1 VFGLMLRFPPEFC
14 QMMHWIPLP
23 ALTRMAQLTFCAQSE
38 LSGSSSSTATFVPPT
53 TICPWRPPLLLVVLL
68 GQLRGV
74 GRAQANGD
82 RGVRTPGPDGGRA
95 QRVRTF
101 DTFLADLEAL
111 RDWLIAEG
119 VTQVAPCDRPGSKSI
134 AAPRPRCARVA
145 FVL

>member
-1 VFGLMLRFPPEFC
+1 
-14 QMMHWIPLP
+14 
-23 ALTRMAQLTFCAQSE
+23 
-38 LSGSSSSTATFVPPT
+38 
-53 TICPWRPPLLLVVLL
+53 
-68 GQLRGV
+68 
-74 GRAQANGD
+74 
-82 RGVRTPGPDGGRA
+82 
-95 QRVRTF
+95 VRTF

>member
-1 VFGLMLRFPPEFC
+1 VHKQTVTGV
-14 QMMHWIPLP
+14 
-23 ALTRMAQLTFCAQSE
+23 CARR
-38 LSGSSSSTATFVPPT
+38 APT
-53 TICPWRPPLLLVVLL
+53 
-68 GQLRGV
+68 
-74 GRAQANGD
+74 
-82 RGVRTPGPDGGRA
+82 GGRT